1 MVRHGKVWS
10 DKVWVS
16 AVQSIVPSNLS
27 PTLGVQMQEELA
39 GHVILTLGQHARL
52 SIGWFTLS
60 IPTIPIPHSN
70 IYQQPYITT
79 TFENIRPV
87 KTYPFPHPLWF
98 YLGQPAIILK
108 DACFH
113 LLKPRNLQAVKWAR
127 RPLFCIRNLYI
138 YIIILCIYIYIIYKR
153 MLFTIKIRFA

>member
-1 MVRHGKVWS
+1 MVRYGQIKFGFRQCKALCQATCPRHSVSKCRKNSRATLFSLSGS
-10 DKVWVS
+10 MLAWVS
-16 AVQSIVPSNLS
+16 ADLPYPSLS
-27 PTLGVQMQEELA
+27 
-39 GHVILTLGQHARL
+39 
-52 SIGWFTLS
+52 
-60 IPTIPIPHSN
+60 IPIPHSN

-138 YIIILCIYIYIIYKR
+138 YNYIYILYKR
-153 MLFTIKIRFA
+153 MLFTIKIRFAQSEWHNT

>member
-52 SIGWFTLS
+52 SIG
-60 IPTIPIPHSN
+60 
-70 IYQQPYITT
+70 
-79 TFENIRPV
+79 
-87 KTYPFPHPLWF
+87 
-98 YLGQPAIILK
+98 
-108 DACFH
+108 
-113 LLKPRNLQAVKWAR
+113 
-127 RPLFCIRNLYI
+127 
-138 YIIILCIYIYIIYKR
+138 
-153 MLFTIKIRFA
+153 